1 MANRAGWQDAAE
13 SELRAVGRVLE
24 VPPASDLTAAVRQRL
39 EGRPVRRRHVPAQR
53 AGALRRQLRWRA
65 VPVAVAALLA
75 VLIATPQGRAA
86 IIHVL
91 RFAGI
96 ELRQEPGPVPSP
108 RSSASLPGERP
119 TSLEQARRQVSFPI
133 VVPAALGRP
142 GEVVVS
148 DGGRVVSLIY
158 RRTPYGLVRMD
169 EFAGHIDQI
178 YFEKIVYLSDVTEV
192 EVNGTKALWIKGP
205 HELVY
210 ITRGGY
216 EAIAS
221 ARLTTGNT
229 LIWGT
234 RQVALRLEGSFGK
247 TAALAIASSAR

>member
-1 MANRAGWQDAAE
+1 
-13 SELRAVGRVLE
+13 
-24 VPPASDLTAAVRQRL
+24 
-39 EGRPVRRRHVPAQR
+39 
-53 AGALRRQLRWRA
+53 
-65 VPVAVAALLA
+65 VAALLA

-108 RSSASLPGERP
+108 RSSASLPGGRA
-119 TSLEQARRQVSFPI
+119 TSLEQARHKVSFPI
-133 VVPAALGRP
+133 LVPAALGRP
-142 GEVVVS
+142 DEVVVS

-169 EFAGHIDQI
+169 EFAGHLDLI
-178 YFEKIVYLSDVTEV
+178 YFEKIVHLNDVTEV

-210 ITRGGY
+210 VTRDGY
-216 EAIAS
+216 EAVAS
-221 ARLTTGNT
+221 ARLTIGNT
-229 LIWGT
+229 LVWGT
-234 RQVALRLEGSFGK
+234 KQVALRLEGNLGK
-247 TAALAIASSAR
+247 TAALAIAGSAH